1 MQALGQY
8 QGQRYG
14 VPNGTD
20 ARVIFFNKK
29 LFAQAGLPADW
40 QPASWQDVYDAAAK
54 LKALPGVTPVQW
66 DGGAPMGEATTI
78 QGFLPLLAE
87 AGGTLW
93 DNAKWIQAGT
103 AFKAALGFYQKIY
116 GGGLGDPVLQEDAKG
131 RDKSFTEFAAGK
143 IGMYAESDY
152 MWRSVLNPA
161 GGTAPMADR
170 NTDVGYALIPSETA
184 GSGVRGLSYVSYSG
198 GSDWSINPKTKYPQA
213 AWDFLAFLNS
223 KAETE
228 SRIGGAAL
236 ITARTDVNQEV
247 LANDPMLKYATEKVL
262 PVTNFRPSQAAYF
275 QRLFGVNTIGP
286 FQMVRAARSLLEAG
300 ANASGRASAVVNVSS
315 VAGISGVGSS
325 IAYAASKGALNTITY
340 SLARALAPLIRVN
353 TVCPGYIDTPWF
365 TKGRG
370 AEAAAKVRDNI
381 VAKVPLKIASTAEN
395 VAALVCFLA
404 TPASMSVTGEVMRV
418 DAGMH
423 LIT

>member
-1 MQALGQY
+1 MSKDGLCAIVTGSASGLGAATAAILAKGGARIVVNYSSSQKEAEATADLCRAAGGEVVVV
-8 QGQRYG
+8 QG
-14 VPNGTD
+14 
-20 ARVIFFNKK
+20 
-29 LFAQAGLPADW
+29 
-40 QPASWQDVYDAAAK
+40 DVSRDEDCRKIVAAAAPWGR
-54 LKALPGVTPVQW
+54 LDAL
-66 DGGAPMGEATTI
+66 I
-78 QGFLPLLAE
+78 
-87 AGGTLW
+87 
-93 DNAKWIQAGT
+93 NNAGT
-103 AFKAALGFYQKIY
+103 TKHVAH
-116 GGGLGDPVLQEDAKG
+116 GDLD
-131 RDKSFTEFAAGK
+131 
-143 IGMYAESDY
+143 
-152 MWRSVLNPA
+152 
-161 GGTAPMADR
+161 
-170 NTDVGYALIPSETA
+170 
-184 GSGVRGLSYVSYSG
+184 GLS
-198 GSDWSINPKTKYPQA
+198 
-213 AWDFLAFLNS
+213 
-223 KAETE
+223 AE
-228 SRIGGAAL
+228 
-236 ITARTDVNQEV
+236 D
-247 LANDPMLKYATEKVL
+247 
-262 PVTNFRPSQAAYF
+262 F

-300 ANASGRASAVVNVSS
+300 AKASGRASAVVNVSS

-404 TPASMSVTGEVMRV
+404 TPASMSVTGEVMRM